1 MSTPRVLLSVASAL
15 ALALSSPA
23 LAQTPAK
30 INFVRDTL
38 DNGLELILAEDHSAQ
53 VVAVDLWYDVGSRNE
68 RLGRSGFAH
77 LFEHMMFQGSANV
90 KKNDHGNLI
99 ERAGGFSNATT
110 NEDRTSYFQVV
121 PSNRLNLVLWLEADR
136 MRTLAVTDTNFNNQR
151 EAVKEERRLRVDNQP
166 YLRAIFEDNY
176 AAFDSTGCF
185 AYAHSIIGSMADL
198 DGAKTEDVQAFFDM
212 YYVPNNATLVI
223 AGDFDP
229 VEARRLAREYFGG
242 IPRGKEPPAVSC
254 RTPFSGGHVRKKIHD
269 PKANLPATVQVY
281 RIPKYDDPDS
291 PALELLATILGQGE
305 SSRLNR
311 KLAREAKLAVA
322 SQTFYSPF
330 GPRRGP
336 GVFMALAIANQG
348 VNVDSLDAMLSQ
360 EVAKVAAE
368 GVTEA
373 ELTKAKN
380 SFRAQA
386 INDRQQALNVAVAL
400 NLARMYLGSADAV
413 NTSFDRYMKVTLDD
427 IKRAAAKYLRAD
439 NALVLILSS
448 ETTS

>member
-1 MSTPRVLLSVASAL
+1 
-15 ALALSSPA
+15 
-23 LAQTPAK
+23 
-30 INFVRDTL
+30 
-38 DNGLELILAEDHSAQ
+38 
-53 VVAVDLWYDVGSRNE
+53 
-68 RLGRSGFAH
+68 
-77 LFEHMMFQGSANV
+77 MFQGSANV
-90 KKNDHGNLI
+90 KKTEHGNLI

-110 NEDRTSYFQVV
+110 NEDRTSYFEVV

-136 MRTLAVTDTNFNNQR
+136 MRSLAVTDTNFDNQR

-198 DGAKTEDVQAFFDM
+198 DAAKTEDVKAFFDQ

-229 VEARRLAREYFGG
+229 AEAKRMAREYFGG
-242 IPRGKEPPAVSC
+242 IPRGAEPPAVQC
-254 RTPFSGGHVRKKIHD
+254 QTRFSPGLVRKKVHD

-281 RIPKYDDPDS
+281 RIPAYDDPDS
-291 PALELLATILGQGE
+291 PALELLSNILGQGE
-305 SSRLNR
+305 SSRLNK
-311 KLAREAKLAVA
+311 KLARETKTAVA
-322 SQTFYSPF
+322 AQTFYSPF

-348 VNVDSLDAMLSQ
+348 VNVDSVDALLSA
-360 EVAKVAAE
+360 EVAKIAAD

-380 SFRAQA
+380 NYRAQL
-386 INDRQQALNVAVAL
+386 INEQQQALNVAVAL
-400 NLARMYLGSADAV
+400 NQARMFLGAPDAV
-413 NTSFDRYMKVTLDD
+413 NGAFDRYMKVTLDD
-427 IKRAAAKYLRAD
+427 IKRAAAKYLVPQ
-439 NALVLILSS
+439 NALILILSS
-448 ETTS
+448 ETAS